1 MFPPMFRYW
10 DTAINVWVEALKRH
24 RKKEKRQSA
33 TEKMDIEITTE
44 FIKLDALLKFAALV
58 GTGGEAK
65 YVIAEGL
72 VKVNGETCTMRGKKL
87 REGDVVEFAGET
99 VKITR

>member
-1 MFPPMFRYW
+1 MESI
-10 DTAINVWVEALKRH
+10 TIN
-24 RKKEKRQSA
+24 
-33 TEKMDIEITTE
+33 TE

-87 REGDVVEFAGET
+87 YPGDSVSFAGSELEIE
-99 VKITR
+99 KA